1 MDEIQQNDQKKS
13 SYAFRTIGEVAVE
26 MGLPTHVLRFWES
39 KFGQIKPHKRRGG
52 HRYYRPEDIEVIK
65 EIKSLL
71 YDRGF
76 TIKGA
81 QKYLK
86 DKKKGVI
93 SEEIAADAPQP
104 VAINAADSQV
114 AFANKDNNTSA
125 EKNQNINN
133 KSESVIIRKILGEL
147 LEIRDSLM
155 QSVQA

>member
-86 DKKKGVI
+86 DKKKGII

-104 VAINAADSQV
+104 VAINEADSQV
-114 AFANKDNNTSA
+114 TFVNSA

-133 KSESVIIRKILGEL
+133 KSESVILIRKILGEL
-147 LEIRDSLM
+147 VEIRDSLM